1 MSHTTGDAWLA
12 FALAYGGLA
21 QLLAAMWGFAKKNV
35 VAATGFGTFGAFWIG
50 LGFYILL
57 VVNPAV
63 ATVKTPLELVAAV
76 TTINHDL
83 GWILLGFA
91 VFTTYTLIL
100 VSQTNTALFATFLL
114 LWITVIV
121 LCIGFFNAG
130 AALPLA
136 PTTTI
141 KIGGYLGVLTAVVA
155 WYTSAADFSTGMR
168 RQAQV
173 PRGPAAHQVTP

>member
-1 MSHTTGDAWLA
+1 M
-12 FALAYGGLA
+12 
-21 QLLAAMWGFAKKNV
+21 
-35 VAATGFGTFGAFWIG
+35 
-50 LGFYILL
+50 
-57 VVNPAV
+57 NPAV
-63 ATVKTPLELVAAV
+63 AAVKTPLDLAAAV

-83 GWILLGFA
+83 AWILLGFA

-114 LWITVIV
+114 LWITLIV
-121 LCIGFFNAG
+121 LCIGIFNAG
-130 AALPLA
+130 AAPPLA

-141 KIGGYLGVLTAVVA
+141 KIGGYLGVVTAARRLVHLGGGLL
-155 WYTSAADFSTGMR
+155 DRHG